1 MEKIF
6 ILYQEKNNRLIKNII
21 YSILKGLI
29 LLKKNK
35 RKNNKI
41 DMIEINYNNN
51 EYIKKEKDRYDN
63 YSEDI
68 NVKNSYNT
76 NKNSMQDDSRV
87 SYGNISDIITTTQI
101 KSLSNSSDF
110 KNTINNISIN
120 INNSKLIIPPQRKY
134 SDESENLSSSR
145 RNNYQIT
152 DISKINSNEG
162 VLNSEQFKN
171 LIDFIQYKNDL
182 FIKKLN
188 NINSPNVYLNLYNG
202 LIKNEYGNIYT
213 IKEEENESYDS
224 LSLQR
229 SILNSGK
236 VTPSKKDMTKRS
248 VKNSINL
255 DELNYNFNN
264 VFNSNKEY
272 LNKNKVIEE
281 LNISGGEEDEKIID
295 NNIITDIDTNKEN
308 KIMSIDLDMKKNYKK
323 KEEEN
328 NVDKNKEKD
337 CNKKEK
343 NNEENKMNIFEKEN
357 KEDKNEI
364 INYNTPESREK
375 AIDKLCESIKRTN
388 INKNLIINES
398 NTNDNNNDNFK
409 FSDFNNI
416 INNEEE
422 KIENKDNENNKRI
435 IIKTDENIENDETFK
450 KRNNNNENEDKL
462 SIKKDIDLLDEKI
475 IFSSSNI
482 KFPIRESLLS
492 QHIKKPESSIIE
504 TNKENEDNKK
514 IKILEIES
522 NTASSLNYKSQNT
535 NNDNIKNE
543 FLRYTIIDNKNL
555 KLLFCNNNDD
565 NYINNNIYSIPL
577 ESYIY
582 ILQLCLN
589 KNVSLSTKY
598 GKYIQKLIKKVE
610 KNKYINIDNNNDLNN
625 KYYENRINE
634 EINNFE
640 HALNYLKRCYLYLI
654 CKKRKLKNKKEKDKL
669 MADFNISKKQTDLKK
684 IFDNVLLL
692 INNKKLIDQNK
703 YNLYIKIVMNILKK
717 YEKIKKSE
725 ISEAKIKDMQ
735 NKLDIPENDALI
747 SDNNLNLFN
756 ELKKEII
763 KDFYLYHPY

>member
-1 MEKIF
+1 M
-6 ILYQEKNNRLIKNII
+6 
-21 YSILKGLI
+21 
-29 LLKKNK
+29 
-35 RKNNKI
+35 
-41 DMIEINYNNN
+41 
-51 EYIKKEKDRYDN
+51 
-63 YSEDI
+63 
-68 NVKNSYNT
+68 
-76 NKNSMQDDSRV
+76 
-87 SYGNISDIITTTQI
+87 
-101 KSLSNSSDF
+101 
-110 KNTINNISIN
+110 
-120 INNSKLIIPPQRKY
+120 
-134 SDESENLSSSR
+134 
-145 RNNYQIT
+145 
-152 DISKINSNEG
+152 
-162 VLNSEQFKN
+162 
-171 LIDFIQYKNDL
+171 
-182 FIKKLN
+182 
-188 NINSPNVYLNLYNG
+188 
-202 LIKNEYGNIYT
+202 
-213 IKEEENESYDS
+213 
-224 LSLQR
+224 
-229 SILNSGK
+229 
-236 VTPSKKDMTKRS
+236 
-248 VKNSINL
+248 
-255 DELNYNFNN
+255 
-264 VFNSNKEY
+264 
-272 LNKNKVIEE
+272 
-281 LNISGGEEDEKIID
+281 
-295 NNIITDIDTNKEN
+295 
-308 KIMSIDLDMKKNYKK
+308 
-323 KEEEN
+323 
-328 NVDKNKEKD
+328 
-337 CNKKEK
+337 
-343 NNEENKMNIFEKEN
+343 
-357 KEDKNEI
+357 
-364 INYNTPESREK
+364 
-375 AIDKLCESIKRTN
+375 
-388 INKNLIINES
+388 
-398 NTNDNNNDNFK
+398 
-409 FSDFNNI
+409 
-416 INNEEE
+416 
-422 KIENKDNENNKRI
+422 
-435 IIKTDENIENDETFK
+435 
-450 KRNNNNENEDKL
+450 
-462 SIKKDIDLLDEKI
+462 
-475 IFSSSNI
+475 
-482 KFPIRESLLS
+482 
-492 QHIKKPESSIIE
+492 
-504 TNKENEDNKK
+504 
-514 IKILEIES
+514 EIES

>member
-308 KIMSIDLDMKKNYKK
+308 KIMSDLDMKKNYKK

-337 CNKKEK
+337 CNKKEN
-343 NNEENKMNIFEKEN
+343 NNEENKINIFEKEN
-357 KEDKNEI
+357 KEDNNDI
-364 INYNTPESREK
+364 VNYNTPVSREK

-388 INKNLIINES
+388 INKKLIINEF

-409 FSDFNNI
+409 ISDFNNI

-422 KIENKDNENNKRI
+422 KIENIDNENNKRI
-435 IIKTDENIENDETFK
+435 IIKTDENIENDKTFK
-450 KRNNNNENEDKL
+450 KRNNNNENEDNL
-462 SIKKDIDLLDEKI
+462 TIKKDIDLLDEKI
-475 IFSSSNI
+475 IISSSNI

-492 QHIKKPESSIIE
+492 QHIKTTESSIIE

>member
-1 MEKIF
+1 
-6 ILYQEKNNRLIKNII
+6 
-21 YSILKGLI
+21 
-29 LLKKNK
+29 
-35 RKNNKI
+35 
-41 DMIEINYNNN
+41 MIEINYNNN

-308 KIMSIDLDMKKNYKK
+308 KIMSDLDMKKNYKK

-337 CNKKEK
+337 CNKKEN
-343 NNEENKMNIFEKEN
+343 NNEENKINIFEKEN
-357 KEDKNEI
+357 KEDNNDI
-364 INYNTPESREK
+364 VNYNTPVSREK

-388 INKNLIINES
+388 INKKLIINEF

-409 FSDFNNI
+409 ISDFNNI

-422 KIENKDNENNKRI
+422 KIENIDNENNKRI
-435 IIKTDENIENDETFK
+435 IIKTDENIENDKTFK
-450 KRNNNNENEDKL
+450 KRNNNNENEDNL
-462 SIKKDIDLLDEKI
+462 TIKKDIDLLDEKI
-475 IFSSSNI
+475 IISSSNI

-555 KLLFCNNNDD
+555 KLLFCNNNDE